1 MAKVVAALALA
12 TKAGLVLAGIEGA
25 ALAFHLGVITTH
37 IVGAGLR
44 DTRRRAALEA
54 RPEE

>member
-12 TKAGLVLAGIEGA
+12 TKAGLALAGIEGA

-37 IVGAGLR
+37 IVGVGLR